1 MKSPI
6 GKSTMTEITNDVRTA
21 DEMQAGQARRLS
33 AAEREAADINAAAAK
48 KRIAEEHHAGR
59 LKGAQALYVG
69 QREIKIVRKAAP
81 DDIDYIA
88 TEAQSAVLFVA
99 TGVERVIHDSA
110 INPMPT
116 GVV

>member
-48 KRIAEEHHAGR
+48 KRIPKNTTR
-59 LKGAQALYVG
+59 GA
-69 QREIKIVRKAAP
+69 
-81 DDIDYIA
+81 
-88 TEAQSAVLFVA
+88 
-99 TGVERVIHDSA
+99 
-110 INPMPT
+110 
-116 GVV
+116 